1 MLRRILTFTLSII
14 LVAMTTFF
22 FMQNST
28 SLTAS
33 NRFDFEGEAQVIIG
47 FNDGFS
53 HIDLPVHITPERS
66 FGLINAVTTKL
77 PAPALQ
83 ALTNHPAIAFIEL
96 DQSIHLSRPPFL
108 TNEERP
114 SWGLTRIFQSESRP
128 YEVWN
133 DTLGDGVRVAVFDT
147 GIEGAHEDLVV
158 VGGVNTIND
167 HPYDTDLNG
176 HGTHVAGII
185 AGLHN
190 DLGIMGVAPNVEL
203 FSVVVFNEDG
213 VGSTSNIVA
222 GIEWVI
228 SQGIP
233 LMNMSLQSE
242 GYSFALERAIEE
254 AHALGH
260 IIIAAAGNNGEDG
273 GPDTMSFPARYD
285 GVIAVGATTEDNTI
299 ASFSSYGPTLDL
311 VAPGASI
318 RSTFTSNSYST
329 QSGTSMAAP
338 FVTGVVALMLSLNP
352 ALTHQEILSHLT
364 QATEDLGFDETMQG
378 AGLLRADFLFASFST
393 GETVVTHTITVIQP
407 EHGIINPKG
416 SFLVIEGS
424 NINFSIEA
432 NEGYQVQQLF
442 VNGESVGA
450 VSDFTLQNITQ
461 AYTIEAQM
469 EKRNFMIQFDVNHG
483 DPITALSVRYD
494 EAIPPLPEAMRLGH
508 AFEGWYLD
516 ASLVTP
522 MALTTMPAQDLT
534 LYAKYRVNE
543 YRITFDVNEG
553 EPLDSLTVL
562 FDEPIPELG
571 QTSKLGHTFEGWYLD
586 ASLVTPM
593 ALTTMPAQD
602 VTLYAKFSVNEYRIT
617 FDVNEGEPLDSL
629 TVMFD
634 EPIPELGQTSKLGHT
649 FEGWYLDE
657 TFTTPMSFTTM
668 PAQDVTLYA
677 KFSVNDYPL
686 IIWQEGQIVFQ
697 KDIPY
702 MTDLQ
707 SIDLPLP
714 TRLGFTFLDYD
725 PVMPSTMPAQTLE
738 VEEVWRINRYTINF
752 VIDDENTILRE
763 ITFDE
768 PIGLPVPD
776 FKQGYD
782 FMGWFEGDILFD
794 LEFMPARDL
803 ELTAVFQPR
812 TPPKMTIFEETTTFG
827 YGSSLT
833 ISLIEGVE
841 VMLDG
846 VRLETY
852 TVINTPGR
860 YQVSLQDEHFHVT
873 YDIVIQSRI
882 QLRHIVYGVLG
893 LSITITSFMLLNPL
907 KKVT

>member
-108 TNEERP
+108 RNEERP
-114 SWGLTRIFQSESRP
+114 SWGLTRIFQSESQP
-128 YEVWN
+128 YDVWN
-133 DTLGDGVRVAVFDT
+133 DTLGEGVRVAVFDT
-147 GIEGAHEDLVV
+147 GIEGTHEDLVV

-190 DLGIMGVAPNVEL
+190 DLGIMGVAPSVEL
-203 FSVVVFNEDG
+203 YSVVVFNEDG
-213 VGSTSNIVA
+213 VGTTSNIIA

-242 GYSFALERAIEE
+242 GHSFALERAIEE

-329 QSGTSMAAP
+329 KSGTSMAAP

-393 GETVVTHTITVIQP
+393 GETVVTHTINVIQP
-407 EHGIINPKG
+407 EHGQISPKG

-432 NEGYQVQQLF
+432 SEGYQVKQLL

-469 EKRNFMIQFDVNHG
+469 EKRSFMIQFEVNEG
-483 DPITALSVRYD
+483 EPLDSLTVLFNES
-494 EAIPPLPEAMRLGH
+494 IPELAQTSKLGH
-508 AFEGWYLD
+508 TFKGWYLD
-516 ASLVTP
+516 ETLITP

-543 YRITFDVNEG
+543 Y
-553 EPLDSLTVL
+553 
-562 FDEPIPELG
+562 
-571 QTSKLGHTFEGWYLD
+571 
-586 ASLVTPM
+586 
-593 ALTTMPAQD
+593 
-602 VTLYAKFSVNEYRIT
+602 
-617 FDVNEGEPLDSL
+617 
-629 TVMFD
+629 
-634 EPIPELGQTSKLGHT
+634 
-649 FEGWYLDE
+649 
-657 TFTTPMSFTTM
+657 
-668 PAQDVTLYA
+668 
-677 KFSVNDYPL
+677 PL
-686 IIWQEGQIVFQ
+686 IIWQEGEIVFQ
-697 KDIPY
+697 KDVPY

-714 TRLGFTFLDYD
+714 TRLGFTFVDYD
-725 PVMPSTMPAQTLE
+725 PVLPATMPAQTLE
-738 VEEVWRINRYTINF
+738 VEELWRINQYTITF
-752 VIDDENTILRE
+752 VIDDENTIIRE
-763 ITFDE
+763 ITFDD
-768 PIGLPVPD
+768 PIELPIPD

-782 FMGWFEGDILFD
+782 FIGWFEDDILFD
-794 LEFMPARDL
+794 LELMPAEDL
-803 ELTAVFQPR
+803 ELRAVFEAR
-812 TPPKMTIFEETTTFG
+812 TPPIIELFEEETSFR
-827 YGSSLT
+827 YGSSIT
-833 ISLIEGVE
+833 ISLIENVDVFLNGT
-841 VMLDG
+841 
-846 VRLETY
+846 RLETS
-852 TVINTPGR
+852 TVIETPGR
-860 YQVSLQDEHFHVT
+860 YQISLQDEHFHVT

-882 QLRHIVYGVLG
+882 QLRHVVYGVLG

-907 KKVT
+907 KKVS